1 MLIKFLTLA
10 IFNFQNGDKC
20 FCLLIMCGSVE
31 SLGSGTKTRLSFLWL
46 FFLFLQEILNVLN
59 NFYSNNVNLASSI
72 MIAKHKI
79 WKSLSKTHHFLLH
92 SYRIHINK
100 LSHSQVIK
108 VSHILEQETKK
119 KVYISFVHTTVK
131 SCTLWDLCSC

>member
-1 MLIKFLTLA
+1 MLVKFPTLA
-10 IFNFQNGDKC
+10 IFNFQSGDKC
-20 FCLLIMCGSVE
+20 FCLLIMCGSAK
-31 SLGSGTKTRLSFLWL
+31 SSGSGTKTRLSFLRL
-46 FFLFLQEILNVLN
+46 FLLLQEILSVLN
-59 NFYSNNVNLASSI
+59 NFYSNNVNLASSK
-72 MIAKHKI
+72 MIVKHKI

-131 SCTLWDLCSC
+131 SCTLWDLCACQ